1 MILRISYSFKDK
13 GGRNMRVMIDAGHG
27 GYDPGATSNGLK
39 EKDLT
44 LKLAL
49 DVAEDLESLY
59 GIEVLLTRTED
70 VFISLEDRVLK
81 ANTAEV
87 DYFVS
92 LHHNAGGGTGFESY
106 IYPGYQ
112 QTQTGVMQERLHQ
125 WLSTFYQQYMIRDR
139 GRKQADFYVLRH
151 TLMPA
156 ILLENLFVD
165 TLDDASFLKDPVFLR
180 QLATEIAKGIYQ
192 AVA

>member
-1 MILRISYSFKDK
+1 
-13 GGRNMRVMIDAGHG
+13 MRVMIDAGHG

-106 IYPGYQ
+106 IYPGVDVKSNFTLFAYLLF
-112 QTQTGVMQERLHQ
+112 TLLLKIHFFDVSFDNYLHP
-125 WLSTFYQQYMIRDR
+125 Y
-139 GRKQADFYVLRH
+139 
-151 TLMPA
+151 
-156 ILLENLFVD
+156 E
-165 TLDDASFLKDPVFLR
+165 
-180 QLATEIAKGIYQ
+180 
-192 AVA
+192 